1 VKRTASAAR
10 TTISGVG
17 ATVFAT
23 VLATAALLA
32 GCGSPTSDTAHLVS
46 SWGGATNLSSGI
58 ATIRADAAN
67 VLKVEATK
75 NPGAIR
81 TNCAVL
87 DLDTENANQNLPA
100 PVHQLTVDLTD
111 AYTAEIQ
118 AAQDC
123 FHGAGK
129 SIELINRGQIAQ
141 SAAYEDL
148 NQALALYNQLLKSK

>member
-1 VKRTASAAR
+1 MSISARYA
-10 TTISGVG
+10 
-17 ATVFAT
+17 A
-23 VLATAALLA
+23 LAAIAMAGLLA
-32 GCGSPTSDTAHLVS
+32 GCSSPSANTSQLVS
-46 SWGGATNLSSGI
+46 SWASATSLSSGI
-58 ATIRADAAN
+58 TQIRADAAN
-67 VLKVEATK
+67 VVKVEATR

-87 DLDTENANQNLPA
+87 DLDTEDANQNLPA

-129 SIELINRGQIAQ
+129 SKVLIARGLIAQ
-141 SAAYEDL
+141 SAANADL
-148 NQALALYNQLLKSK
+148 AQALAFYDDLIDTK